1 MMRPFI
7 CALVVFTTLSA
18 QAQSLSGRP
27 IRLVSPGGPGSVLD
41 IQVRLLADALQKE
54 LAQPV
59 VVDAKPGAGGTLAV
73 ADVQNAAADGYTAL
87 ATLDGPLTV
96 FPAMY
101 PDRARFDATKDFVA
115 AGIVARGGCQV
126 LVVHPS
132 VPVTDFKS
140 FITWTRQNPGKLD
153 FASSGLG
160 SPPHVAMEELKA
172 AAALDVR
179 HVPYRTGPPALTDLL
194 AGRVTAMIPAVGLV
208 KSAIEQKQLKALA
221 VTAAQR
227 CASMPGVPTVAEQG
241 FPGFSSGELWLGV
254 LLPRST
260 PPSQVTRLNT
270 ALGAVARN
278 PAFEKAMQQQD
289 LDAVSLDIAASN
301 QLLTDSVAS
310 TRARI
315 RALNVKWD

>member
-1 MMRPFI
+1 MMRLLM
-7 CALVVFTTLSA
+7 CALVVFATLSA

-41 IQVRLLADALQKE
+41 LQVRLLADALQKE

-59 VVDAKPGAGGTLAV
+59 IVDAKPGAGGALAV
-73 ADVQNAAADGYTAL
+73 AEVQKAPADGYTAL
-87 ATLDGPLTV
+87 ATLDSPLTV

-101 PDRARFDATKDFVA
+101 PERARFDATKDFIA

-132 VPVTDFKS
+132 VPVNDFKS
-140 FITWTRQNPGKLD
+140 FIAWSRQNPGKLD

-160 SPPHVAMEELKA
+160 SPPHVALEELKA
-172 AAALDVR
+172 AVALDVQ
-179 HVPYRTGPPALTDLL
+179 HVPYKAGSAALTDLL

-208 KSAIEQKQLKALA
+208 KSAIELKQLKALA
-221 VTAAQR
+221 VTAARR
-227 CASMPGVPTVAEQG
+227 CASMPGIPTVAEQG
-241 FPGFSSGELWLGV
+241 FPGFSSGDVWLGV
-254 LLPRST
+254 LLPQST
-260 PPSQVTRLNT
+260 PPSQVARLNT
-270 ALGAVARN
+270 ALAAVARL

-289 LDAVSLDIAASN
+289 LATISLDTAASN
-301 QLLTDSVAS
+301 QLLTDSVVS